1 MSKKQIKIEKDIPT
15 DLSDHTFFGLPLD
28 DEQIKFRDAI
38 WSNDY
43 DIVLC
48 EAKSGTG
55 KTTIAVATAMLMYEY
70 GLIDSIVYMSAAGV
84 HEYKQGL
91 LPGTIEEKSS
101 LLFIPLK
108 QALLKIGY
116 EPEHI
121 VCSDLNV
128 VAQKNGYACIL
139 AQTDSYVRG
148 INIGDSERRVLLI
161 VDETQNFDRKALRS
175 VLSRVGENSKTVV
188 IGSDSQC
195 DLKYPQDSAFSRA
208 INLYNLAPRCKIC
221 NLSKCYRS
229 WVAELADE
237 I

>member
-84 HEYKQGL
+84 HEYKQ
-91 LPGTIEEKSS
+91 
-101 LLFIPLK
+101 
-108 QALLKIGY
+108 
-116 EPEHI
+116 
-121 VCSDLNV
+121 
-128 VAQKNGYACIL
+128 
-139 AQTDSYVRG
+139 
-148 INIGDSERRVLLI
+148 
-161 VDETQNFDRKALRS
+161 
-175 VLSRVGENSKTVV
+175 
-188 IGSDSQC
+188 
-195 DLKYPQDSAFSRA
+195 
-208 INLYNLAPRCKIC
+208 
-221 NLSKCYRS
+221 
-229 WVAELADE
+229 
-237 I
+237 